1 MTSQTKKLISNLKKE
16 IEKRKRKCKIYQIN
30 MHKDRE
36 LARLKA
42 QLLFAEKLIK
52 AIKEDIKNCREPLIK
67 FPEGNSN
74 TYFLDY
80 EKINKIL
87 DKAIKWK

>member
-1 MTSQTKKLISNLKKE
+1 MKTKQLIEDLKKE

-42 QLLFAEKLIK
+42 QLLFAERLIK
-52 AIKEDIKNCREPLIK
+52 AIKEDVEGIKEIK
-67 FPEGNSN
+67 KLTKTFEEM
-74 TYFLDY
+74 L
-80 EKINKIL
+80 K
-87 DKAIKWK
+87 